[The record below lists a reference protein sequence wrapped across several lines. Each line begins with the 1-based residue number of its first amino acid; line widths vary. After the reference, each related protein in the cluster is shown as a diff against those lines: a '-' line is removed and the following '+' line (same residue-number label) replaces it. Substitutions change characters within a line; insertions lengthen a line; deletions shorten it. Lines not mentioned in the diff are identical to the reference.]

1 MSHFLREVLA
11 RKQENG
17 LKMRILGIVCMVV
30 IQWGAFEKASAQ
42 KLLKLNQNSAIV
54 DIASYVGF
62 LKDSANQFT
71 IQDILNPAIQKRF
84 QLNTKATRNYGNG
97 GAIWFKIL
105 IQATPGRYILELNNA
120 SVKVQELYHAQP
132 DGSFKITKKGVYA
145 QRPIKA
151 TSPLFK
157 VQINNTQP
165 QLLYFRCFT
174 EKTLMLPLYMGTP
187 TAFIE
192 KNHQKDLLHGAY
204 FGLMLIM
211 ILYNLFIYLRTR
223 EVAYLYYVLYAL
235 NLTLMIA
242 IMAGHA
248 QEFLWPNHPE
258 WDNYGR
264 IPIIFIGVF
273 TILFAN
279 RFLYTKR
286 YAPQLRKL
294 SYWLFVPYMIV
305 IVLGFFALNEAIK
318 LLRVVALLT
327 IILMIVTGVVVALK
341 KYEPARLYLL
351 GWGCVLVSGSLIIL
365 GYANILPI
373 GIDSIFLL
381 ELGSTG
387 EVLLFSL
394 ALADRINFYRKEKE
408 AIQQENE
415 RIVKEQNEFLE
426 QEVAKRTR
434 EIEQQKEEIIAQS
447 QVLSTSNQRL
457 HLANTKVKSSIQYA
471 KRIQL
476 ALLPMQKLLAKK
488 DLGFFVLYK
497 PRDIVSGDF
506 YWFAEIEG
514 KNQLIVA
521 VGDCT
526 GHGVPGAFMTIMG
539 NNFLN
544 QIIKENKIT
553 SPGKILSELDEKVI
567 DALGVKNSKH
577 GRKKRKV
584 QDGMDIAF
592 TLIDFDERKMI
603 FSGAK
608 RPLYYFR
615 NHELEIIKGSR
626 YPIGSS
632 RFAEKAFEEHVI
644 SFKKGDAMY
653 LFSDGYPDQFGGGS
667 NTKFMLKNFKT
678 LLKTIEPKPMPA
690 QKETLEKTLE
700 EWKGT
705 QRQTDDILVLGVR
718 F

>member
-1 MSHFLREVLA
+1 
-11 RKQENG
+11 
-17 LKMRILGIVCMVV
+17 MRILTIVCIVV
-30 IQWGAFEKASAQ
+30 IQWITFGKASAQ
-42 KLLKLNQNSAIV
+42 KLLKLDQNSAIIDV
-54 DIASYVGF
+54 AHFAGFFKDTSRQLTIKDIVTPS
-62 LKDSANQFT
+62 
-71 IQDILNPAIQKRF
+71 IQKRF
-84 QLNTKATRNYGNG
+84 QLNSKGNKNYGHG

-105 IQATPGRYILELNNA
+105 VQATPGLYVLELNNA
-120 SVKVQELYHAQP
+120 SVNTQELYHLQS
-132 DGSFKITKKGVYA
+132 DGSFQVTKKSVYA
-145 QRPIKA
+145 QRSIKA

-157 VQINNTQP
+157 IQINSKAP
-165 QLLYFRCFT
+165 QVLYFRCFT
-174 EKTLMLPLYMGTP
+174 EKTLMFPLYIGTP
-187 TAFIE
+187 VAFIE
-192 KNHQKDLLHGAY
+192 KNHQKDLLHGGY

-211 ILYNLFIYLRTR
+211 ILYNLFIYFRTK

-235 NLTLMIA
+235 NLTLMVA
-242 IMAGHA
+242 VMAGHA

-258 WDNYGR
+258 WDDYGR

-286 YAPQLRKL
+286 YAPRLRKL
-294 SYWLFVPYMIV
+294 SYWLFVPYIV
-305 IVLGFFALNEAIK
+305 VIFIGFFSLGISTK
-318 LLRVVALLT
+318 LLRIVALLT
-327 IILMIVTGVVVALK
+327 IVLMIITGVVVALK
-341 KYEPARLYLL
+341 KYGPARLYLL
-351 GWGCVLVSGSLIIL
+351 GWSCVLVSGTFIIL
-365 GYANILPI
+365 GYANVLPV
-373 GIDSIFLL
+373 GLDNIFVL

-408 AIQQENE
+408 NAQKENE
-415 RIVKEQNEFLE
+415 RIIKEQNEFLE
-426 QEVAKRTR
+426 AEVTKRTS
-434 EIEQQKEEIIAQS
+434 EIEQQKEEILS
-447 QVLSTSNQRL
+447 QTQILTNANQRL
-457 HLANTKVKSSIQYA
+457 HLASTKVKSSIQYA

-506 YWFAEIEG
+506 YWFAEVED

-544 QIIKENKIT
+544 QIIKENKLT
-553 SPGKILSELDEKVI
+553 SPGEILTELDRKVV
-567 DALGVKNSKH
+567 DALGVKHNKT
-577 GRKKRKV
+577 GKKKRKIR
-584 QDGMDIAF
+584 DGMDIVF
-592 TLIDFDERKMI
+592 TLIDFDERKVI

-615 NHELEIIKGSR
+615 NHELEIIKGSK
-626 YPIGSS
+626 YPIGSTQ
-632 RFAEKAFEEHVI
+632 FAEKTFDEQVI
-644 SFKKGDAMY
+644 SFEKGDAMY
-653 LFSDGYPDQFGGGS
+653 LFSDGYPDQFGGAN

-678 LLKTIEPKPMPA
+678 LLKTVEMKPMPA
-690 QKETLEKTLE
+690 QKETLENTLE

-705 QRQTDDILVLGVR
+705 QKQTDDILVLGVR